1 MKQVQVPGVWAKA
14 LNGNT
19 EDTSVKDSAETGDD
33 QYIQSLKTSS
43 LVSNI
48 TYCYICGKP
57 VKMYTSFKKFCL
69 STWESRKET
78 LELAYNT

>member
-1 MKQVQVPGVWAKA
+1 MKQVQVSEVQAKA

-19 EDTSVKDSAETGDD
+19 EDTSVKDSAETSDD
-33 QYIQSLKTSS
+33 QYIQSLNTSF

-57 VKMYTSFKKFCL
+57 VKMYTSFKKFCF